1 MARLL
6 GLDIGSSSVIAG
18 ILEGKEVLHESP
30 RVYFRSEC
38 EGPKVTVE
46 PDELLSAVKK
56 VIGELGEEVQK
67 VDAIQ
72 FAVMCPAWV
81 AMDKDGRPLT
91 PLVTHQDRRS
101 IAEAKELEVR
111 IGEERHLE
119 ICGARPVPGGISS
132 TTWAWYL
139 RHEPERLRGVH
150 LVGHLNTFLH
160 RQITGERVIDPSNAS
175 FTGLYETLT
184 LGGWSEELCANL
196 GVSKALLPRVL
207 EADVVAGR
215 VTADAARRF
224 GLREGTPVC
233 TGLMDGSAGML
244 LAGARHGQLFNVV
257 GSTDVLALC
266 TETPKQHPR
275 LLTRALGV
283 GRKWLAVSTLAAAG
297 SAIYWAREQFFPEM
311 TLEEF
316 AAFVHKL
323 SKEGPSAAGG
333 VTFAPYMAGDRT
345 SVEQRKGA
353 FDGITLATTRT
364 NLLSAIIE
372 GLIRASAERIPL
384 LLATGTKPLETVVVS
399 GGGDRLDK
407 IMQRDWPGEW
417 KFEAITDA
425 TMRGLGTL
433 EPREA

>member
-1 MARLL
+1 
-6 GLDIGSSSVIAG
+6 
-18 ILEGKEVLHESP
+18 
-30 RVYFRSEC
+30 
-38 EGPKVTVE
+38 
-46 PDELLSAVKK
+46 
-56 VIGELGEEVQK
+56 
-67 VDAIQ
+67 
-72 FAVMCPAWV
+72 
-81 AMDKDGRPLT
+81 
-91 PLVTHQDRRS
+91 
-101 IAEAKELEVR
+101 
-111 IGEERHLE
+111 
-119 ICGARPVPGGISS
+119 
-132 TTWAWYL
+132 
-139 RHEPERLRGVH
+139 
-150 LVGHLNTFLH
+150 
-160 RQITGERVIDPSNAS
+160 
-175 FTGLYETLT
+175 
-184 LGGWSEELCANL
+184 
-196 GVSKALLPRVL
+196 
-207 EADVVAGR
+207 
-215 VTADAARRF
+215 
-224 GLREGTPVC
+224 
-233 TGLMDGSAGML
+233 
-244 LAGARHGQLFNVV
+244 
-257 GSTDVLALC
+257 
-266 TETPKQHPR
+266 
-275 LLTRALGV
+275 RALGV